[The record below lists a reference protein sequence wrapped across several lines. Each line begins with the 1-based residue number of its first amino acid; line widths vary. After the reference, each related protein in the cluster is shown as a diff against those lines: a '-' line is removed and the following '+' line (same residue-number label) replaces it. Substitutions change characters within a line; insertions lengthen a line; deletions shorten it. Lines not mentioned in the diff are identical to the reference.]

1 MLDQR
6 AASGEQRAAWPP
18 LAATGIIAAAAVVF
32 SSVFFFFFRDN
43 FSTHYPIKVISAAI
57 FRAGELPYWN
67 FYNGGGQP
75 LAGNPNTLTFY
86 PDNLLYLFLPAHV
99 AFNLHFIFHL
109 VGAWFAMRA
118 LSRSTPAAWL
128 YVLSGAAIS
137 ATAFYNLIVA
147 IALVPLAFLAAERR
161 SALLLGLSF
170 GLLALA
176 GEPVMVLSTA
186 LGVAIILFSRA
197 PAPSAA
203 RLLAAGAIA
212 VIIALPQLIAY
223 SEISAEVERAH
234 RFSTQTVLNAS
245 LSPMRLIEFV
255 VGPIRAVSEPR
266 LFLSLF
272 VGVIVVPAL
281 FQRSRYLLL
290 AAVMLFFALGRFNPL
305 IAAAVDALPAIRVA
319 RFPEKFAVPLTVALI
334 VLAARLLANRV
345 WQVVTFFPLALWAA
359 VTLPVDFF
367 SPYRVTKRATTRI
380 YATSSPGGQTPS
392 RADFRARASRL
403 EPLFGAVAG
412 LRYAVDRSPDGMFS
426 LMTRIAAERYG
437 ATRNPRW
444 LRIAGCSNVT
454 DALPRAMFVPRV
466 IGTSSVRAAVEMI
479 ESASF
484 DEHLSAVGPQRL
496 NDARSPPNARVVGVT
511 ERSQALEIRVTTPA
525 PAILLVNETYF
536 HSWTAD
542 SLDTFPLDLD
552 RLGILVPA
560 GERTITLRFGRH
572 RLAVA
577 GAWFLSSL
585 LLLGSLFA
593 LRIEVLNRG
602 TGEVERAAD
611 EDRSLA

>member
-6 AASGEQRAAWPP
+6 AASGEQRAAWFP

-67 FYNGGGQP
+67 FYDGGGQP

-86 PDNLLYLFLPAHV
+86 PDNVLYLFLPAHV

-186 LGVAIILFSRA
+186 LGVVIILFSRG
-197 PAPSAA
+197 PAPSPA

-212 VIIALPQLIAY
+212 VVIALPQLIAY

-290 AAVMLFFALGRFNPL
+290 AAVLLFFALGRLNPL

-367 SPYRVTKRATTRI
+367 APYRVTKRATTRI
-380 YATSSPGGQTPS
+380 RSVDGHCFHGSAT
-392 RADFRARASRL
+392 
-403 EPLFGAVAG
+403 
-412 LRYAVDRSPDGMFS
+412 
-426 LMTRIAAERYG
+426 
-437 ATRNPRW
+437 W
-444 LRIAGCSNVT
+444 
-454 DALPRAMFVPRV
+454 
-466 IGTSSVRAAVEMI
+466 
-479 ESASF
+479 
-484 DEHLSAVGPQRL
+484 
-496 NDARSPPNARVVGVT
+496 
-511 ERSQALEIRVTTPA
+511 
-525 PAILLVNETYF
+525 
-536 HSWTAD
+536 
-542 SLDTFPLDLD
+542 
-552 RLGILVPA
+552 
-560 GERTITLRFGRH
+560 
-572 RLAVA
+572 
-577 GAWFLSSL
+577 
-585 LLLGSLFA
+585 
-593 LRIEVLNRG
+593 
-602 TGEVERAAD
+602 
-611 EDRSLA
+611 